1 MNNNVKPFNDV
12 LNLSLDKFAFLVD
25 RMTLRRTDSNDD
37 YDFSSNKHKQHVASL
52 VNTYKL
58 KGKWKE
64 LVSGTES
71 NVKGDYFRLRGDT
84 QKIPTHSVRKFRYDI
99 QDGIF
104 PVWILNAK
112 LELNDIIER
121 AYAKTKSDNNYDA
134 MSKIEFDYIEHK
146 RRELKE
152 NKNFI
157 HYMFNIYCE
166 TEPVFLSYLCD
177 KPLPKLGGFLY
188 ETIYVKMANI
198 DNDVFL
204 DNKDV
209 NEVFAEV
216 VDSIKSTA
224 QALEKDSED
233 ESSLELLRYDK
244 TYIRNALGINE
255 NGIDSL
261 KDVLYVSQQMLNKD
275 VNTARD
281 FLDIRDL
288 AQLGIELD
296 EEVLL

>member
-1 MNNNVKPFNDV
+1 MNNNVKSFNDV

-58 KGKWKE
+58 KGKWGE
-64 LVSGTES
+64 LVSGTEPTFE
-71 NVKGDYFRLRGDT
+71 GDYFRLRGDT

-112 LELNDIIER
+112 LELNDIIEK
-121 AYAKTKSDNNYDA
+121 AYAKTKSDDNHDA

-157 HYMFNIYCE
+157 YYMFNIYCE
-166 TEPVFLSYLCD
+166 TEPIFLSYLCN
-177 KPLPKLGGFLY
+177 KTLPKLGGFLY
-188 ETIYVKMANI
+188 ETIYEKMANI

-224 QALEKDSED
+224 QALEKDPED

-244 TYIRNALGINE
+244 TYIRNALGIDE

-261 KDVLYVSQQMLNKD
+261 KDVLYISQQMLNKE
-275 VNTARD
+275 VNTTRN
-281 FLDIRDL
+281 FIDIRDL

-296 EEVLL
+296 EEVLF